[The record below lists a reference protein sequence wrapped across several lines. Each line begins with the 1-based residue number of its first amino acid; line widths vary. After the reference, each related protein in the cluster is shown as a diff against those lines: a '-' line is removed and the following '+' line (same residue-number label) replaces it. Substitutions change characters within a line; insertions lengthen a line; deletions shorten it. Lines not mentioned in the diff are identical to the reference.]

1 MTTHS
6 TTATNVV
13 PTVSTLSAT
22 PLFYRSLSAPSHLQ
36 LSELSQNGLM
46 PGQMVTSLNH
56 DYYCHPSPQQHS
68 QQQQQQH
75 PYHTPTPMTHPH
87 SQQQQQHQH
96 HHHHQQQGFAA
107 DAQFFGSHAFPL
119 GQAQNGLPLSY
130 LANSNHHHHHHHPTN
145 HNNSHNN
152 DTSNSTPHYTYQAPV
167 HPFQIDVLTASQ
179 NSPDASLASPSRV
192 KYVFPTTDPLP
203 FQPNVHAMPQVTS
216 TPATQDMDDVQAN
229 ASVSYSPSSSS
240 LDGSSPTFQ
249 GPFGS
254 SFALR
259 STGRVH
265 SLPFSDHHLSRFEL
279 QDDYMDCAFPRHGSL
294 GSLCLD
300 TQSHELLEA
309 SLPLGPSSTQYP
321 YPHPSQHLELAG
333 TAMAPSLSSSSIS
346 SDSSLPSPNDVSS
359 SQTCV
364 TSNGTSGKPKLRRA
378 STALDSPGRMFTC
391 IYDDCG
397 KLFKRSEHLKRH
409 VRSVHTLEKPYI
421 CPVDSCPK
429 RFSRSDNLNQHIR
442 VHRPEKER
450 SSSKQPFSS
459 FTPFL

>member
-1 MTTHS
+1 MAFHESPEHS
-6 TTATNVV
+6 MAIHSATATNVV

-22 PLFYRSLSAPSHLQ
+22 PLFYRSLSAPSHMQ
-36 LSELSQNGLM
+36 LSELSQTGLM
-46 PGQMVTSLNH
+46 PGQIVTGLNH
-56 DYYCHPSPQQHS
+56 DYYCSPSPQ
-68 QQQQQQH
+68 
-75 PYHTPTPMTHPH
+75 
-87 SQQQQQHQH
+87 
-96 HHHHQQQGFAA
+96 HHHHQQQPYHNPTPMTHSHSQQQQGFAA
-107 DAQFFGSHAFPL
+107 GAQFFVPHTFPL
-119 GQAQNGLPLSY
+119 NQAQNGLPISY
-130 LANSNHHHHHHHPTN
+130 LAH
-145 HNNSHNN
+145 HNNNNNTTTNSHSSHDNN
-152 DTSNSTPHYTYQAPV
+152 GNSAHYAYQAPV
-167 HPFQIDVLTASQ
+167 HPFQMDVLNASQ

-192 KYVFPTTDPLP
+192 KYGFPTGEPLP
-203 FQPNVHAMPQVTS
+203 FQSSVNMGQVTS

-229 ASVSYSPSSSS
+229 ASISYSPSSSS

-254 SFALR
+254 SFTMR
-259 STGRVH
+259 STGRVQ
-265 SLPFSDHHLSRFEL
+265 SLPFSENHLSRFEFPE
-279 QDDYMDCAFPRHGSL
+279 DYMDCAFPRHGSL

-300 TQSHELLEA
+300 AQSRELLEA
-309 SLPLGPSSTQYP
+309 ALPVGPSAAQYP
-321 YPHPSQHLELAG
+321 YSHPHLELAG

-346 SDSSLPSPNDVSS
+346 SDSSLPSPNEVNSKRAGVVP
-359 SQTCV
+359 C
-364 TSNGTSGKPKLRRA
+364 KPKLRRA
-378 STALDSPGRMFTC
+378 STALESPGRLFTC

-450 SSSKQPFSS
+450 STTKQPFAT